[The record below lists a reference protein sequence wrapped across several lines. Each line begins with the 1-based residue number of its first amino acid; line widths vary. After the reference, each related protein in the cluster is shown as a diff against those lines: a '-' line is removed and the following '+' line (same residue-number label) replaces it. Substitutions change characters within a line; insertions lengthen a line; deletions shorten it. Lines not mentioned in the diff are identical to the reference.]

1 MKRFLVLFL
10 LFALACVSC
19 TTMGKKTGPD
29 VLDTAGAD
37 GDFKTLIKA
46 CDAAGLTETLK
57 GNGPFTV
64 FALDDAAFKKFGMAR
79 VEDLLK
85 PENRSKLETF
95 LKFHVVPGQISSKSL
110 VKMKSAKTLL
120 GEDLTVWE
128 KYGGIYVDR
137 AMVIKPDIKTSN
149 GIIHGVDAVLLS
161 QSL

>member
-1 MKRFLVLFL
+1 MKRILVLFL

-19 TTMGKKTGPD
+19 TTMGGKTGPD
-29 VLDTAGAD
+29 VLDTASAAGN
-37 GDFKTLIKA
+37 FETLIKA

-57 GNGPFTV
+57 GKGPFTV
-64 FALDDAAFKKFGMAR
+64 FAPTDAAFTKFGMAR

-95 LKFHVVPGQISSKSL
+95 LKFHVVPGQISTKSL

>member
-1 MKRFLVLFL
+1 ME
-10 LFALACVSC
+10 
-19 TTMGKKTGPD
+19 KKTGPD
-29 VLDTAGAD
+29 VVDTASAA

-57 GNGPFTV
+57 GKGPFTV
-64 FALDDAAFKKFGMAR
+64 FAPDDTAFKKFGMAR

-85 PENRSKLETF
+85 PENRSKLEAF
-95 LKFHVVPGQISSKSL
+95 LKFHVIPGQISAKSL

-120 GEDLTVWE
+120 GENLTVWE

-149 GIIHGVDAVLLS
+149 GIIHGVDAVLLP